1 MLPFSV
7 RNWPLRARMAV
18 LLLAASLVPLA
29 VAAWL
34 DIRQAREQLVAD
46 TAGDLAARSEQ
57 MVRELDALNQGYRRS
72 ANVLAHS
79 PQVIDYAQRLRTGS
93 GAADAGTTAETH
105 QALQDL
111 LSAFS
116 SSERFL
122 RGAALLDAAG
132 VVRAAT
138 EKPMVGADLS
148 FRQYVRTGLNGRF
161 VISDPFV
168 AEPQVGQ
175 ETSIAYAAP
184 VLAPDGKPLGLA
196 VLWVRASMLES
207 VFKANN
213 NLLGEGSSAGM
224 MDHHGIRIAASGR
237 QLSVLQPAG
246 PLEPHEIEAM
256 VAERRFGPNTREVLT
271 NVQPFSE
278 VFARARE
285 VSPQREM
292 FLAHSAVLN
301 APLQV
306 VARRLDTVDW
316 TTYYVVT
323 EAAIEARIAKMTQ
336 NRIFLAVASIMLALA
351 IGLWAALLVLRPV
364 DSLAKAT
371 AAIAG
376 GTLSARASIRGND
389 ELGRLGASF
398 NAMADRIESQD
409 LALRSARDELELR
422 VQERTAQLQ
431 RTADALQLENAERQR
446 AQDKLQAQLARMKLL
461 DDITVAIG
469 ERQDLQSIYQVVI
482 RSLEEQLPLDFC
494 CVCRH
499 DAVNHALIVTSVG
512 VRSEALAMEL
522 AMGEQARVPIDENGL
537 SQCVRGRLVYEPQ
550 LEGVHF
556 PFPQRLLSGGLH
568 AVVMAPLQSESKVF
582 GVLVAAR
589 LAPESF
595 SSGECEFMRQLCEHV
610 GLAAQQS
617 QLYGALQQAY
627 DDLRQTQQA
636 VMQQERLRAL
646 GQMASGIAH
655 DINNAISPVALY
667 AQSLLERE
675 PGLSARA
682 RDYLENIERAITDV
696 AATVGRLRE
705 FYRQREPQMVLTPV
719 RLDQLVRQVVELTR
733 ARWSDMPQQRGKV
746 IDLVLELASDLPR
759 ARGVESEIREAL
771 TNLVFNAVDAMS
783 DGGTLTVRTHQI
795 ASPTG
800 PQVCIDV
807 RDTGVGMDEETR
819 RRCLEPFFTTKG
831 ERGTGLGLGMVYGV
845 MQRHGGELDI
855 DSSVGKGTTMTLR
868 FPIAESD
875 GAARAL
881 LEEHP
886 PAIGQRRR
894 ILLVDDDPLLLKSLR
909 DTLEAE
915 GHVIHAANGGQAG
928 IDAFQAALARGEP
941 FEAVITDLG
950 MPHVDGRKVS
960 QAIKEASAATP
971 VIMLTGWGQRIV
983 AEGDI
988 PDHVDEVLSKPPK
1001 LRELRVVIARLVA
1014 NAQSENTA

>member
-79 PQVIDYAQRLRTGS
+79 PQVIDYAQRLRTGA
-93 GAADAGTTAETH
+93 GVADTGTTAQTH

-111 LSAFS
+111 LAAFA

-138 EKPMVGADLS
+138 ETPMLGADLS

-196 VLWVRASMLES
+196 VLWVRASMLEA

-224 MDHHGIRIAASGR
+224 MDHYGIRIAASGR

-271 NVQPFSE
+271 KVQPFSE

-323 EAAIEARIAKMTQ
+323 ESAIEARIAKMTR
-336 NRIFLAVASIMLALA
+336 NRIFLAAASIMLALA

-610 GLAAQQS
+610 GLAAQQA

-719 RLDQLVRQVVELTR
+719 RLDQLVRQVAELTR

-746 IDLVLELASDLPR
+746 IELVLELASDLPR

-868 FPIAESD
+868 FPVAEAD

-928 IDAFQAALARGEP
+928 IEAFQAALARGEP

-1014 NAQSENTA
+1014 NAQSEDTV